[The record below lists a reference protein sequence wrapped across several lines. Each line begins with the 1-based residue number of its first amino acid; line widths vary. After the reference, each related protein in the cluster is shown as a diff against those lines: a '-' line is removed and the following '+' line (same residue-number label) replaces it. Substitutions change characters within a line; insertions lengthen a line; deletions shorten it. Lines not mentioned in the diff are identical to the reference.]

1 MNRVHRLRNRKKW
14 MLRFKI
20 SEANGILLEGIGS
33 TEGSCSDDWRK
44 RSAGKS
50 SLPTWLKASW
60 SSSSDNPSAN
70 KETSSLVHGSWMGW
84 DTSDEVRG

>member
-1 MNRVHRLRNRKKW
+1 MDSM

-33 TEGSCSDDWRK
+33 TEVGCSDDWRK

-70 KETSSLVHGSWMGW
+70 KETSSKHGSWMGW
-84 DTSDEVRG
+84 GTTDEVRG